1 MKGTPT
7 NDHDQEGFEDSQL
20 VWANALDDVAI
31 SADGM
36 SRFSAIESDFSTPE
50 PIPDVHSPI
59 FGSDKAAEAARHDVP
74 PLRPK
79 PQLPEYTPSIASS
92 DDYNDDFKSPFPH
105 VHPQHTPSQ
114 SPPPLPPRDAPG
126 KPTATGNFGSALARS
141 VTKSMGAIS
150 EKQALLDA
158 EARAFN
164 RAVLSELPSNFFT
177 GYLGNTENRSFVKFV
192 TVEQVKQPIL
202 QPHKMAAQ
210 ISSITSRIAGTD
222 LHNNADHPS
231 TTTPDAPDLD
241 PSGTLLFINIA
252 QISCLIHKPSLN
264 TSKTE
269 TRVILT
275 KQVPSPMNSYLRLP
289 NALESFPLLAQRL
302 PPYFIVMPLVTDAL
316 RKSNNS
322 NSNSTSPAPQ
332 NTPHAQ
338 VAINAHAVVSVSPF
352 DMYWTNVVVLGD
364 VRKPRS
370 NVDRDAPSSTPQDA
384 EATTPAA
391 AGPAGSD
398 DAGPRPSSSSSSVLT
413 GMQAAAKRAMET
425 ATRQVA
431 NVKQSVA
438 QSSGYNHGGGAGVVG
453 GGGASFR
460 DGGSSTFAF
469 QVALSFASV
478 LKLLDEGAF

>member
-1 MKGTPT
+1 MKGTPM

-31 SADGM
+31 GADGM

-50 PIPDVHSPI
+50 PIIEVHSPI
-59 FGSDKAAEAARHDVP
+59 FSSDKAAEAARHDVP

-92 DDYNDDFKSPFPH
+92 DDYNDDFKSPFPP

-126 KPTATGNFGSALARS
+126 KPAATGNFGSALAHS
-141 VTKSMGAIS
+141 VTKRMGAIS

-164 RAVLSELPSNFFT
+164 RAVLSELPANFFT

-222 LHNNADHPS
+222 LHNTADHPS
-231 TTTPDAPDLD
+231 TILDVPNLD

-275 KQVPSPMNSYLRLP
+275 KQVPSPLNSYLRLP

-302 PPYFIVMPLVTDAL
+302 PPYFIVVPLVTDAL
-316 RKSNNS
+316 RKNS
-322 NSNSTSPAPQ
+322 NINSTSPAPQ

-338 VAINAHAVVSVSPF
+338 VAINANAVVSVSPF

-370 NVDRDAPSSTPQDA
+370 NVDRDAPSSTPQDT
-384 EATTPAA
+384 ETTPAA
-391 AGPAGSD
+391 APTGND
-398 DAGPRPSSSSSSVLT
+398 DAGPRPSSSSSVVA
-413 GMQAAAKRAMET
+413 GMGANLQAAAKRAMET

-438 QSSGYNHGGGAGVVG
+438 QSSGYNHGGGAAAG